1 MKLTKYLAVLC
12 CGTLFAAC
20 ENPIQDDL
28 NVDNPENYTR
38 IYTVNAVDDASKNT
52 LSFPLERDTSLMVY
66 ANLSGIRN
74 PGCDVTVKFRVAPEL
89 VDTYNQKHQSNY
101 PMMLDESY
109 TIENLEAV
117 IPNGKY
123 ISSPIRIAINS
134 QAFDGVGV
142 FLLPVRI
149 ENVTPDLAV
158 NESLQTA
165 YLRINGYY
173 TENPFPRYDRSGW
186 SIVGFSTQEA
196 EATSTYPNRGLAV
209 SIIDGENNTY
219 WGTQWRNAKPGPPH
233 WIAVDMGAPKE
244 LHGLTIRGRSD
255 KEGSDVPKSSGK
267 PRIFN
272 IDVSDDNQN
281 WTHAGTFTVENRIEN
296 TVYLDHKATG
306 RYFRIFI
313 TATQADLY
321 QTCIAEVWAF

>member
-1 MKLTKYLAVLC
+1 M
-12 CGTLFAAC
+12 
-20 ENPIQDDL
+20 
-28 NVDNPENYTR
+28 
-38 IYTVNAVDDASKNT
+38 
-52 LSFPLERDTSLMVY
+52 
-66 ANLSGIRN
+66 
-74 PGCDVTVKFRVAPEL
+74 
-89 VDTYNQKHQSNY
+89 
-101 PMMLDESY
+101 
-109 TIENLEAV
+109 
-117 IPNGKY
+117 
-123 ISSPIRIAINS
+123 
-134 QAFDGVGV
+134 
-142 FLLPVRI
+142 
-149 ENVTPDLAV
+149 TPDLAV

-186 SIVGFSTQEA
+186 SIAGFSTQEA

-255 KEGSDVPKSSGK
+255 KEGSDVPKSSGN

-281 WTHAGTFTVENRIEN
+281 WTHAGTFTVENRIKN

-306 RYFRIFI
+306 RYFRIFV

>member
-1 MKLTKYLAVLC
+1 M
-12 CGTLFAAC
+12 
-20 ENPIQDDL
+20 
-28 NVDNPENYTR
+28 
-38 IYTVNAVDDASKNT
+38 
-52 LSFPLERDTSLMVY
+52 
-66 ANLSGIRN
+66 
-74 PGCDVTVKFRVAPEL
+74 TVKFRVAPEL
-89 VDTYNQKHQSNY
+89 VAAYNEKNQSSY
-101 PMMLDESY
+101 PMMLDGSY
-109 TIENLEAV
+109 TVENFETV

-123 ISSPIRIAINS
+123 ISSPVRIAINS
-134 QAFDGVGV
+134 RAFDGVGV
-142 FLLPVRI
+142 FLLPVSI
-149 ENVTPDLAV
+149 ESVTPGLAI

-173 TENPFPRYDRSGW
+173 TENPFPAYDKSSW
-186 SIVGFSTQEA
+186 SIAGFSTEEA
-196 EATSTYPNRGLAV
+196 EATTAYPNRGRAV

-219 WGTQWRNAKPGPPH
+219 WGTQWRSAKPGPPH
-233 WIAVDMGAPKE
+233 WVAVDMGAPKE

-255 KEGSDVPKSSGK
+255 KEGSDVPKSSGN

-306 RYFRIFI
+306 RYFRIFV

>member
-1 MKLTKYLAVLC
+1 
-12 CGTLFAAC
+12 
-20 ENPIQDDL
+20 
-28 NVDNPENYTR
+28 
-38 IYTVNAVDDASKNT
+38 
-52 LSFPLERDTSLMVY
+52 MVY

-101 PMMLDESY
+101 PMMLDGSY

-186 SIVGFSTQEA
+186 SIAGFSTQEA

-219 WGTQWRNAKPGPPH
+219 WGTQWRNAKPGRRTGSPSTWAHPRNCTDSRS
-233 WIAVDMGAPKE
+233 AD
-244 LHGLTIRGRSD
+244 GLTKKAPTFPRAAATR
-255 KEGSDVPKSSGK
+255 VSST
-267 PRIFN
+267 
-272 IDVSDDNQN
+272 S
-281 WTHAGTFTVENRIEN
+281 T
-296 TVYLDHKATG
+296 
-306 RYFRIFI
+306 
-313 TATQADLY
+313 
-321 QTCIAEVWAF
+321 

>member
-101 PMMLDESY
+101 PMMLDGSY

-123 ISSPIRIAINS
+123 ISSPIRIA
-134 QAFDGVGV
+134 
-142 FLLPVRI
+142 
-149 ENVTPDLAV
+149 
-158 NESLQTA
+158 
-165 YLRINGYY
+165 
-173 TENPFPRYDRSGW
+173 
-186 SIVGFSTQEA
+186 GFSTQEA

-255 KEGSDVPKSSGK
+255 KEGSDVPKSSGN

-306 RYFRIFI
+306 RYFRIFV

>member
-186 SIVGFSTQEA
+186 SIAGFSTQDLPFRSSTA
-196 EATSTYPNRGLAV
+196 KTTPIGVRSGVTPNPARRTGSPSTWAHPRNCTDSRSADGLTKKAPTFPRAAATRVSSTST
-209 SIIDGENNTY
+209 
-219 WGTQWRNAKPGPPH
+219 
-233 WIAVDMGAPKE
+233 
-244 LHGLTIRGRSD
+244 
-255 KEGSDVPKSSGK
+255 
-267 PRIFN
+267 
-272 IDVSDDNQN
+272 
-281 WTHAGTFTVENRIEN
+281 
-296 TVYLDHKATG
+296 
-306 RYFRIFI
+306 
-313 TATQADLY
+313 
-321 QTCIAEVWAF
+321 

>member
-1 MKLTKYLAVLC
+1 
-12 CGTLFAAC
+12 
-20 ENPIQDDL
+20 
-28 NVDNPENYTR
+28 
-38 IYTVNAVDDASKNT
+38 
-52 LSFPLERDTSLMVY
+52 
-66 ANLSGIRN
+66 
-74 PGCDVTVKFRVAPEL
+74 
-89 VDTYNQKHQSNY
+89 
-101 PMMLDESY
+101 MMLDESY

-186 SIVGFSTQEA
+186 SIAGFSTQEA

-244 LHGLTIRGRSD
+244 LHGLTIRGRSAVCS
-255 KEGSDVPKSSGK
+255 GSLH
-267 PRIFN
+267 
-272 IDVSDDNQN
+272 DD
-281 WTHAGTFTVENRIEN
+281 AGM
-296 TVYLDHKATG
+296 G
-306 RYFRIFI
+306 S
-313 TATQADLY
+313 
-321 QTCIAEVWAF
+321 